1 MTSLPY
7 DIARCLKT
15 DDNWDC
21 PLARHC
27 LRRIDKGRAE
37 YQAFTAFKG
46 GAYCDGFMTQV
57 PTHTASVADIQEACD
72 EPERRNFLKG

>member
-1 MTSLPY
+1 MSLSY
-7 DIARCLKT
+7 DMARCMVTKE
-15 DDNWDC
+15 NADC

-46 GAYCDGFMTQV
+46 GADCDGFIDVEKET
-57 PTHTASVADIQEACD
+57 T
-72 EPERRNFLKG
+72 

>member
-1 MTSLPY
+1 MGLSY

-21 PLARHC
+21 PVARYC

-46 GAYCDGFMTQV
+46 GADCDGFI
-57 PTHTASVADIQEACD
+57 DINQGD
-72 EPERRNFLKG
+72 KS

>member
-1 MTSLPY
+1 MGLSY
-7 DIARCLKT
+7 DMARCMVTKE
-15 DDNWDC
+15 NADC

-46 GAYCDGFMTQV
+46 GADCDGFIDV
-57 PTHTASVADIQEACD
+57 EEKRHE
-72 EPERRNFLKG
+72 